1 LFKHILSFSLSK
13 KLTLFTLLRLCTGA
27 LNLSDIF
34 FRFGA
39 GNHHF
44 PAAAGTAKLK
54 IHAASQ
60 NQKFIFP
67 AGMILF
73 HHQDIPYTHIHPY
86 PASSPLPPRRC
97 LLAAAFSAGGSF
109 A

>member
-1 LFKHILSFSLSK
+1 MMRCEVLN
-13 KLTLFTLLRLCTGA
+13 CTSNDGGYCLA
-27 LNLSDIF
+27 
-34 FRFGA
+34 
-39 GNHHF
+39 
-44 PAAAGTAKLK
+44 
-54 IHAASQ
+54 Q